1 MRPPTNNWRLR
12 RTEHRFYEEI
22 ITDITT
28 RNVKTHK
35 RKTQTIKKM
44 SNTDPTKKPGMNF
57 YCLSLFI
64 YGYRLPLWY
73 LQPFLNVK

>member
-44 SNTDPTKKPGMNF
+44 SNTDPTKKTGDE
-57 YCLSLFI
+57 LLLFVFV
-64 YGYRLPLWY
+64 RLRL
-73 LQPFLNVK
+73 